1 MLKRFNNLSGVAGRF
16 NIGHTHVLDIM
27 ALTFDRV
34 GRLAAVGGTFGE
46 GRATLFESGE
56 KMLRELENHARM
68 LYAVAFSADGQ
79 RVAMHGRGIGQI

>member
-1 MLKRFNNLSGVAGRF
+1 MLKRFNNLSVVAGRF
-16 NIGHTHVLDIM
+16 NIGRTHVLDIM

-56 KMLRELENHARM
+56 KIAARTGRPRTDALRRCL
-68 LYAVAFSADGQ
+68 Q
-79 RVAMHGRGIGQI
+79 R